1 MSTLIKNARIVNA
14 QSSHHL
20 SQKDILI
27 ERGVITAIKSNITT
41 KAKNIIEGNDLH
53 VSTGWIDLHAQFN
66 EPGFEHKEDLKSGAL
81 AAKNGGFTTV
91 VISADNH
98 PVTDNKAQIRF
109 IENQAKGLATEIK
122 SFATLTEE
130 LKGQNFSELYDL
142 HLSGAVGFSD
152 GHHSIENPDLLK
164 RALLYSKTFDGK
176 VIVYPNDTRISQNGV
191 VHEGEVSTGLG
202 LKSIP
207 SLSEEIRVARDL
219 AVAEYC
225 DAAIHFMHI
234 STANA
239 VDQIKRAKKRGLK
252 VTCDVAIANLIW
264 NDTVLTE
271 FDSNFKVTPPLRTEA
286 DRKALVKGI
295 KDGTIDCI
303 STNHM
308 PQNIEEKQCEFDLAG
323 YGQSSIETAFSLYHT
338 HLSKQ
343 IDLETWVSAISEKP
357 RELFNQQVGVIE
369 TDQKANL
376 TIFDTDTDWVVKSND
391 LKSKSKN
398 NPTIGSTLKGK
409 VVTTIF

>member
-1 MSTLIKNARIVNA
+1 MSTLIKNARIIDEK
-14 QSSHHL
+14 SSHHL

-27 ERGVITAIKSNITT
+27 ERGVITAIDQNINT
-41 KAKNIIEGNDLH
+41 KVKTVIEGKNLH
-53 VSTGWIDLHAQFN
+53 VSTGWMDTHAQFN

-142 HLSGAVGFSD
+142 HLAGAVGFSD
-152 GHHSIENPDLLK
+152 GHHSIESPDLLK
-164 RALLYSKTFDGK
+164 RALLYSKTFNGK
-176 VIVYPNDTRISQNGV
+176 VIVYPNDTRISQSGV
-191 VHEGEVSTGLG
+191 VHEGVVSTRLG

-207 SLSEEIRVARDL
+207 SLSEEIRVARDI

-252 VTCDVAIANLIW
+252 VTCDVAISNLIW

-271 FDSNFKVTPPLRTEA
+271 FDSNFKVIPPLRSES

-323 YGQSSIETAFSLYHT
+323 YGQSGIETAFSIYHT
-338 HLSKQ
+338 YLSKQ
-343 IDLETWVSAISEKP
+343 IDIEIWVKAISTNP
-357 RELFNQQVGVIE
+357 RELFEQPVAPIE
-369 TDQKANL
+369 IDQKANL
-376 TIFDTDTDWVVKSND
+376 TVFDTDSHWEVKARD

-398 NPTIGSTLKGK
+398 NPSIGSTLQGR
-409 VVTTIF
+409 VITTIS